1 MYGKGFLGNM
11 TENLHADYVQSRQ
24 AGFMQRFLYAVFPLC
39 SDAAKRSV
47 AVVMSKAQ
55 NKVNGFTLVELL
67 IASVIMGILAA
78 ILVPTLLQYIE
89 RSHETI
95 DITNVREAYLE
106 VRTASMIDGAAGVSR
121 TVKLEQKRDDWQSFN
136 PVTIAGIKHYTWEG
150 DTDHWKGVPTANG
163 ECEITYTPST
173 GIVFYWKGGEVNTN
187 PKINF
192 NEDLHGPLNKS
203 NLLSTKLQN
212 TSYFELDS
220 KCPNSTMVP
229 EVQKQIGENSLLN
242 HGTWAY
248 LAQGSGVSSSQ
259 RYLFWTSVDTNEVG
273 AGKKIPVI
281 VSRADGGFYI
291 SETTT
296 AERENKKEKYV
307 AVSDHIRNTS
317 AFKAHT
323 SGERYN
329 SLTEAY
335 AAYEKLVAEKYPDYK
350 DTLPK

>member
-1 MYGKGFLGNM
+1 M
-11 TENLHADYVQSRQ
+11 
-24 AGFMQRFLYAVFPLC
+24 
-39 SDAAKRSV
+39 
-47 AVVMSKAQ
+47 
-55 NKVNGFTLVELL
+55 

-121 TVKLEQKRDDWQSFN
+121 MVKLEQKRDDWQSFN

-150 DTDHWKGVPTANG
+150 DTDHWKGIPTANG

-173 GIVFYWKGGEVNTN
+173 GIVFYWKGKSETSTVTG
-187 PKINF
+187 IDF
-192 NEDLHGPLNKS
+192 NEDLHSALNNTSILSDLIANKS
-203 NLLSTKLQN
+203 NR
-212 TSYFELDS
+212 FEIDS
-220 KCPNSTMVP
+220 QCPNSTMVP
-229 EVQKQIGENSLLN
+229 KVQEQIGESSLLN
-242 HGTWAY
+242 YGTWAY
-248 LAQGSGVSSSQ
+248 LGSPKDASG
-259 RYLFWTSVDTNEVG
+259 RYLFWTSVDTEAVG

-281 VSRADGGFYI
+281 ISRADGGFYI

-296 AERENKKEKYV
+296 AERSNKGKNYV
-307 AVSDHIRNTS
+307 AVVDHIYNS
-317 AFKAHT
+317 AGFRPYTK
-323 SGERYN
+323 GERYN

-350 DTLPK
+350 DALPK